1 MKIRRMSVRQEV
13 IPVVLGDCFPVFMGG
28 CTATGNM
35 LRLADVLVSI
45 HDLRQKGKRYM
56 IGVSLNLLV

>member
-1 MKIRRMSVRQEV
+1 
-13 IPVVLGDCFPVFMGG
+13 MGG